1 MNILKVLLLYLI
13 LINVGKDSIDI
24 EGNIV
29 QTIISVQK
37 QYDESFSIQLN
48 NQNSESRKPSEER
61 EISGLDYFDINT
73 PVKIRI
79 PSVLDQQSSIQVK
92 TNANEDKDETPS
104 KLLKILEEFDK
115 QTAKFTI
122 EPNTNELP
130 NVIINKDTNVEKD
143 AVSRKNVTIINLL
156 LIK

>member
-1 MNILKVLLLYLI
+1 LKVLLLYLI

>member
-1 MNILKVLLLYLI
+1 MKVLLLYLI